1 MISLYSTP
9 RFKSNR
15 HFEKFEGHNTM
26 EFLIDYGIFA
36 AKFLTVAGVILLGIG
51 ALVLLVIGRSQGAH
65 EDHIEV
71 KNLNDK
77 YTSMTLALKSA
88 ILPAKAFKQ
97 ELKRQ
102 KSDRKQHDKQQSPDT
117 SKSRVFVCRFD
128 GDIRASAV
136 TSLQAEVTAILSVAT
151 DRDEVVAVITSP
163 GGVIHGYGLAA
174 SQLKRIRDRGISLTA
189 AVDKVAA
196 SGGYMMACVA
206 EKIVAAPFAIIGSI
220 GVVAQMPNFNRF
232 LKKHDID
239 YEEITAGEFKRTLT
253 MFGENTDADRKKFR
267 EEIEDA
273 HELFKEFVADNRP
286 SVDIAA
292 IATGE
297 YWYGKRAL
305 ERKLID
311 ELCTSDDYLY
321 KRSEEADV
329 FEVSYVRKRSIV
341 DKFFGHATRLF
352 NPV

>member
-1 MISLYSTP
+1 
-9 RFKSNR
+9 
-15 HFEKFEGHNTM
+15 M

-36 AKFLTVAGVILLGIG
+36 AKFLTVSIVFVLAIG
-51 ALVLLVIGRSQGAH
+51 ALVVLLVGRAH
-65 EDHIEV
+65 GGNDDHIDV

-77 YTSMTLALKSA
+77 YTSMTLAIKNA
-88 ILPAKAFKQ
+88 MLPAKAFKQ
-97 ELKRQ
+97 EIKREKKNHKERDKG
-102 KSDRKQHDKQQSPDT
+102 KSDDE

-136 TSLQAEVTAILSVAT
+136 PSLQEEVTAILSVASKN
-151 DRDEVVAVITSP
+151 DEVVAIITSP

-174 SQLKRIRDRGISLTA
+174 SQLQRIRDREIPLTA

-206 EKIVAAPFAIIGSI
+206 DKIIAAPFAIVGSI
-220 GVVAQMPNFNRF
+220 GVVAQMPNFNRL

-253 MFGENTDADRKKFR
+253 MFGENTDADRTRFKA
-267 EEIEDA
+267 ELEDA
-273 HELFKEFVADNRP
+273 HELFKEFVKDNRP
-286 SVDIAA
+286 RVDLAT

-305 ERKLID
+305 EHDLID
-311 ELCTSDDYLY
+311 ELCTSDDYLFN
-321 KRSEEADV
+321 RAQTHDI
-329 FEVSYVRKRSIV
+329 FEIQYIRKRTALEKIMGGAAHLINR
-341 DKFFGHATRLF
+341 F
-352 NPV
+352 

>member
-1 MISLYSTP
+1 
-9 RFKSNR
+9 
-15 HFEKFEGHNTM
+15 M
-26 EFLIDYGIFA
+26 EFLTDYGIFA
-36 AKFLTVAGVILLGIG
+36 AKFLTVALVIFLSIG
-51 ALVLLVIGRSQGAH
+51 ALVLLVIGRSHGSH

-88 ILPAKAFKQ
+88 ILPSKAFKQ
-97 ELKRQ
+97 EMKAHKANHKERERNKNPEAFKPRLY
-102 KSDRKQHDKQQSPDT
+102 
-117 SKSRVFVCRFD
+117 VCRFD
-128 GDIRASAV
+128 GDMRASAV
-136 TSLQAEVTAILSVAT
+136 PSLAEEVTAILSVAT
-151 DRDEVVAVITSP
+151 NSDEVVAVITST

-174 SQLKRIRDRGISLTA
+174 SQLQRIRDAGIPLTA

-206 EKIVAAPFAIIGSI
+206 DKIIAAPFAIVGSI

-253 MFGENTDADRKKFR
+253 VFGENTDADRSKFR

-273 HELFKEFVADNRP
+273 HELFKEFVADNR
-286 SVDIAA
+286 SKVDIAA

-305 ERKLID
+305 EHNLVD

-321 KRSEEADV
+321 NRSVDADV
-329 FEVSYVRKRSIV
+329 FEVSYVRKRSMV
-341 DKFFGHATRLF
+341 DKLFGHATKLF
-352 NPV
+352 QMA